1 MYWQAQVVAFLRD
14 CKDCGWDFDAA
25 WDHALRR
32 YPPRGTGFGNGRK
45 QTVLFDFD
53 DGEHELSLRGVLG
66 DGVPGRLVWPASGAR
81 AVDAGSAGSA
91 GASGPPDARG
101 RMTRPLTTGQLR
113 DELLSVS
120 YRKGW
125 RLFVYDDPFEGQKLR
140 VVSRAA
146 AGLVRPG

>member
-53 DGEHELSLRGVLG
+53 DGESEPSLPEFLEMACRDAWYGRRPEL
-66 DGVPGRLVWPASGAR
+66 
-81 AVDAGSAGSA
+81 
-91 GASGPPDARG
+91 
-101 RMTRPLTTGQLR
+101 
-113 DELLSVS
+113 
-120 YRKGW
+120 
-125 RLFVYDDPFEGQKLR
+125 
-140 VVSRAA
+140 
-146 AGLVRPG
+146 AGLTPDLLDLPERQGQPTHVAA